1 MTQEDDIIRDGRF
14 QGIQRDPRFRRP
26 RRRDTKTVIDRRFAH
41 MMDHKDFEVI
51 RALILLIILILC
63 YLNLYSYYMR

>member
-1 MTQEDDIIRDGRF
+1 
-14 QGIQRDPRFRRP
+14 
-26 RRRDTKTVIDRRFAH
+26 